1 MAGARGNREGAVAF
15 VYAVRCNFAKPEAE
29 AAWNAWYNG
38 PKLASL
44 LSKPM
49 FLAGQ
54 RFWAA
59 ALDQRRKYLALWYV
73 ESPEAFSTP
82 EYKADWG
89 FGEWAPFIT
98 DWSRDLYRAPDG
110 DVAKLFAVGV
120 DEALRLISF
129 DGMSEAEAAAEADRI
144 RPLRPGMQWL
154 EAVGLDRHS
163 PLLALGRVSHG
174 AQPEPLPTASRA
186 RETVFKS
193 LLEFARANVVE

>member
-1 MAGARGNREGAVAF
+1 MAF

-44 LSKPM
+44 LSKPR

-54 RFWAA
+54 RFQAS

-73 ESPEAFSTP
+73 ESPDAFSTA

-110 DVAKLFAVGV
+110 DVGDMFAVGGGQ
-120 DEALRLISF
+120 ALHLISF
-129 DGMSEAEAAAEADRI
+129 EGLSEADAAAEADGI
-144 RPLRPGMQWL
+144 RPLRPKMQWL
-154 EAVGLDRHS
+154 EAVGLDRCS
-163 PLLALGRVSHG
+163 PLLALACIGRG
-174 AQPEPLPTASRA
+174 ASPTPLPRDGRA
-186 RETVFKS
+186 RETVFEP
-193 LLEFARANVVE
+193 LFAFARAGADGQQG

>member
-1 MAGARGNREGAVAF
+1 MAF

-29 AAWNAWYNG
+29 AAWNAWYDG

-54 RFWAA
+54 RFRAA
-59 ALDQRRKYLALWYV
+59 TLDRRRKYLALWYLA
-73 ESPEAFSTP
+73 SPEAFATP

-89 FGEWAPFIT
+89 FGDWAPFIT

-110 DVAKLFAVGV
+110 DLAATFAVPQ
-120 DEALRLISF
+120 DEALHLISF
-129 DGMSEAEAAAEADRI
+129 ESQSEVEAAAEADRL
-144 RPLRPGMQWL
+144 RPLRPGLQWL

-163 PLLALGRVSHG
+163 PRLALGRIARS
-174 AQPEPLPTASRA
+174 AQPAPLPPESRA
-186 RETVFKS
+186 RETIFEP
-193 LLEFARANVVE
+193 LFAFARADASA

>member
-1 MAGARGNREGAVAF
+1 MAF

-54 RFWAA
+54 RFRAT
-59 ALDQRRKYLALWYV
+59 ALDRRRKYLALWYV

-89 FGEWAPFIT
+89 FGEWAPFIA
-98 DWSRDLYRAPDG
+98 DWSRDLYRAPEG
-110 DVAKLFAVGV
+110 DVAELFAVGER
-120 DEALRLISF
+120 EALRLISF
-129 DGMSEAEAAAEADRI
+129 EGLSEAEAAVEADSL
-144 RPLRPGMQWL
+144 RPLRPNMLWL
-154 EAVGLDRHS
+154 EAAGLDRHS
-163 PLLALGRVSHG
+163 PLLALARIVPG
-174 AQPEPLPTASRA
+174 AQPAILPAASRA
-186 RETVFKS
+186 RETVFEP
-193 LLEFARANVVE
+193 LFAFARRAD

>member
-1 MAGARGNREGAVAF
+1 MAF

-29 AAWNAWYNG
+29 AAWNAWYDG

-54 RFWAA
+54 RFRAA
-59 ALDQRRKYLALWYV
+59 ALDRRRKYLALWYV
-73 ESPEAFSTP
+73 ASPEAFSTP

-110 DVAKLFAVGV
+110 DLGETFAIGPG
-120 DEALRLISF
+120 EALHLISF
-129 DGMSEAEAAAEADRI
+129 DGLSEADATAEAARL
-144 RPLRPGMQWL
+144 RPLRPDMLWL

-163 PLLALGRVSHG
+163 PLLALARVASG
-174 AQPEPLPTASRA
+174 APPAPAEARAS
-186 RETVFKS
+186 ETVFAP
-193 LLEFARANVVE
+193 LFAFTRADPAGQPK

>member
-1 MAGARGNREGAVAF
+1 MAF

-29 AAWNAWYNG
+29 AAWNAWYDG

-54 RFWAA
+54 RFRAA
-59 ALDQRRKYLALWYV
+59 ALDRRRKYLALWYV

-98 DWSRDLYRAPDG
+98 DWSRDLYRAPEG
-110 DVAKLFAVGV
+110 DLAATFAVGE
-120 DEALRLISF
+120 DEALHLISF
-129 DGMSEAEAAAEADRI
+129 EGMSESEAAAEADRL
-144 RPLRPGMQWL
+144 RPLRPDMRWL
-154 EAVGLDRHS
+154 DAIGLDRHS
-163 PLLALGRVSHG
+163 LLLALGR
-174 AQPEPLPTASRA
+174 TA
-186 RETVFKS
+186 RETPPPPLPAGSRAHETVFEP
-193 LLEFARANVVE
+193 LFAFARAGRR

>member
-1 MAGARGNREGAVAF
+1 MAF

-29 AAWNAWYNG
+29 AAWNAWYDG

-44 LSKPM
+44 LAKPM
-49 FLAGQ
+49 FVAGQ
-54 RFWAA
+54 RFQAA
-59 ALDQRRKYLALWYV
+59 ALDCRRKYLALWYV
-73 ESPEAFSTP
+73 ASPDAFSTP

-110 DVAKLFAVGV
+110 DVEETFAVGL

-129 DGMSEAEAAAEADRI
+129 DGLSEADATAEAVRL
-144 RPLRPGMQWL
+144 RPLRPDMLWL

-163 PLLALGRVSHG
+163 PLLALARVARGTPPAPVEARASETIF
-174 AQPEPLPTASRA
+174 APLFA
-186 RETVFKS
+186 
-193 LLEFARANVVE
+193 FARADPASKPK